1 MNTQADT
8 TTTWTPPDGTVG
20 GSYGHGWETGK
31 RYFLEL
37 FILVIISAAAS
48 IPAALAWGPDSP
60 QTAGRAF
67 LQIFAFIYWLL
78 LFTPIDYGVLY
89 GFVRGAR
96 GETPD
101 VNDIFKI
108 RQNYVNIVLA
118 KLVTMVIIGI
128 GFAAL
133 IVPGIY
139 FACRLVFVP
148 YLVVERN
155 MAVTPALRE
164 SWELSRGH
172 AGTVFLMAL
181 TTIPIF
187 ILGFMVCGVGVL
199 FAMVWVSATFASL
212 YVHVTLNEESESPA
226 SFPDLP
232 PAPEPVEKP
241 EVADDQTE
249 PEPEPEIEEPDEKPE
264 PKRKPRT
271 SKPKKNTDSD

>member
-1 MNTQADT
+1 MNMYTNT

-20 GSYGHGWETGK
+20 GSYGHGWETAK
-31 RYFLEL
+31 RFFLEL

-60 QTAGRAF
+60 HTAGRSF

-108 RQNYVNIVLA
+108 RENYINIVLA

-155 MAVTPALRE
+155 MEVAPALRE
-164 SWELSRGH
+164 SWELSRGR
-172 AGTVFLMAL
+172 AGTVFLIGL

-187 ILGFMVCGVGVL
+187 ILGFLLCGVGVL
-199 FAMVWVSATFASL
+199 FSMVWISATFASL
-212 YVHVTLNEESESPA
+212 YVHVTPGKGGKPEATVPEVPPVPESPA
-226 SFPDLP
+226 
-232 PAPEPVEKP
+232 AEPV
-241 EVADDQTE
+241 
-249 PEPEPEIEEPDEKPE
+249 PEPEIEKPDEKPK

-271 SKPKKNTDSD
+271 SKPKKKTESD

>member
-1 MNTQADT
+1 MNEQANA

-48 IPAALAWGPDSP
+48 IPAALAWGPDAP

-67 LQIFAFIYWLL
+67 LQIFAFMYWLFV
-78 LFTPIDYGVLY
+78 FTPIDYGVLY

-108 RQNYVNIVLA
+108 RENYINIVLA

-164 SWELSRGH
+164 SWELSRGR
-172 AGTVFLMAL
+172 AGTVFLMGL

-187 ILGFMVCGVGVL
+187 LLGLLLCGVGVL
-199 FAMVWVSATFASL
+199 FAMVWISATFASL
-212 YVHVTLNEESESPA
+212 YVHVTPGEGSGA
-226 SFPDLP
+226 STTEPDVP
-232 PAPEPVEKP
+232 PAPAPVPKP
-241 EVADDQTE
+241 ETSTDEAA
-249 PEPEPEIEEPDEKPE
+249 PEPEIRKPEEKPE
-264 PKRKPRT
+264 QKPKTGTRKSKRK
-271 SKPKKNTDSD
+271 DAE